1 MIELP
6 RTKGRCPAALLMRYT
21 KWNYSLTHIQSCIN
35 IICHPRM
42 HFDAVS
48 LHVRSISVSNIS
60 EQLCD
65 SVIDSIDMLLI
76 KAQMSPGLYI

>member
-1 MIELP
+1 
-6 RTKGRCPAALLMRYT
+6 
-21 KWNYSLTHIQSCIN
+21 
-35 IICHPRM
+35 M

-76 KAQMSPGLYI
+76 KAQMSPGLYIETVMKRNPKRLCY